1 MNTGSYFTNPI
12 SSVLSYQ
19 VDSAAAQSKNME
31 FPAFC
36 SAGQSN
42 DTPPL
47 VEIPTLD
54 DAHAAEKEKKRT
66 KIFNV
71 EEDKLLMSAWL
82 NVSQDVIQGVDQAK
96 STYWSRVHQYFHAN
110 KTFDSDRSQV
120 SVMNSWYDRQY
131 DVNGFAGCVAK
142 IEARN

>member
-1 MNTGSYFTNPI
+1 MNIGSYFTNLI

-19 VDSAAAQSKNME
+19 VDSADAQSENME

-54 DAHAAEKEKKRT
+54 DAHAAEREKENKK
-66 KIFNV
+66 N
-71 EEDKLLMSAWL
+71 
-82 NVSQDVIQGVDQAK
+82 Q
-96 STYWSRVHQYFHAN
+96 
-110 KTFDSDRSQV
+110 
-120 SVMNSWYDRQY
+120 
-131 DVNGFAGCVAK
+131 C
-142 IEARN
+142 